1 MVLLSVMKD
10 FVIKLILIV
19 KLMDLKEIVLNV
31 NLVIILINLQNRQN
45 V

>member
-31 NLVIILINLQNRQN
+31 NLDIILINLQNR
-45 V
+45 

>member
-31 NLVIILINLQNRQN
+31 NLVIILINLQNR
-45 V
+45 